1 MGAIV
6 YRGLSSMVRRYYEIT
21 FTDSV
26 RAAQRQYGGA
36 EFGTERAIDPRTAFG
51 PREEAFIAARD
62 SFYLSTVAEN
72 GWPYVQHRGGPAGF
86 LKVLDPV
93 TLGFADF
100 HGNRQYMTAGNLAH
114 DGRVSLILVDY
125 PQRRRLK
132 ILGHCRVE
140 DARSAEPDLLA
151 RLSPTTDALVERLL
165 LIRLEAFDWN
175 CSQHITPRYTEAEWR
190 AKFSAT

>member
-1 MGAIV
+1 
-6 YRGLSSMVRRYYEIT
+6 MVRRYYEIT

-26 RAAQRQYGGA
+26 RAAQRRYGGA
-36 EFGTERAIDPRTAFG
+36 EFGLERATEPRTAFG

-62 SFYLSTVAEN
+62 SFYLATVAEN

-132 ILGHCRVE
+132 ILGRCRVE
-140 DARSAEPDLLA
+140 DASTAAPDLLA
-151 RLSPTTDALVERLL
+151 RLSVTSDAVVERLL

-190 AKFSAT
+190 AKFSST